1 MSQSINNQGL
11 LKRKLQL
18 LQQSVVA
25 LRLKNKALEHLA
37 ARDVLTGLYN
47 RRMLDER
54 FAAEVSRSERYG
66 RPLSVILLDIDHFKA
81 VNDTHGHPAGDA
93 VLIETAERLRSA
105 LRASD
110 IPGRWGGEEFLIIC
124 PETPLETAV
133 QLAERLRSNYEQCEF
148 LVAGRLTASFGVA
161 AHRAGHLANDILL
174 GADEALYRAKNG
186 GRNRIEQEAL

>member
-18 LQQSVVA
+18 LQRRVVA
-25 LRLKNKALEHLA
+25 LQLKNKALEHLA

-66 RPLSVILLDIDHFKA
+66 RPLSIILLDVDHFKA
-81 VNDTHGHPAGDA
+81 VNDTHGHPVGDA
-93 VLIETAERLRSA
+93 VLIETAERLQSA

-110 IPGRWGGEEFLIIC
+110 TLGRWGGEEFLIIC
-124 PETPLETAV
+124 PRRSSKTTI
-133 QLAERLRSNYEQCEF
+133 ERGEGGKKFSSSS
-148 LVAGRLTASFGVA
+148 SFTSPSSS
-161 AHRAGHLANDILL
+161 I
-174 GADEALYRAKNG
+174 
-186 GRNRIEQEAL
+186 Q